1 MAEALADE
9 RELPNPYDL
18 PLEAIDVSDPRLLE
32 QDAWRPYFARL
43 RDEAPVHYCA
53 DSAFGPYWSITRFD
67 DIKAVDMNHH
77 AFSSEPTIILGDPP
91 QDFRTRSFIG
101 TDGKTHDEERK
112 AVQPAVAPRQLANL
126 EPLIRQRVAA
136 ILDALPVEEA
146 FDWVPA
152 VSIEL
157 TTQMLA
163 TLFDFPFED
172 RHLLPYWSDVAT
184 SGSATGSHK
193 VSEEKRRQEL
203 NAMLDYFYRL
213 WKEREANPGNDFI
226 SLMAQSPAFAAMDPM
241 TFMGQLNL
249 LIIGGNDTTRNS
261 ISGGVYAL
269 NQFPEAYAKLKAEPA
284 LIPNMV
290 AEIIRWQTPL
300 AHMRRTV
307 KEDLT
312 FQGQQMKA
320 GDKVVM
326 WYVSGN
332 RDERAFEDPDRLII
346 DRPNARGHVSFGY
359 GVHRCMGNRLGEMQ
373 LRVLWEELLCRFE
386 HIEVLAE
393 PERVRSNFVK
403 GYASM
408 QVMLHPKAR
417 AA

>member
-1 MAEALADE
+1 
-9 RELPNPYDL
+9 
-18 PLEAIDVSDPRLLE
+18 
-32 QDAWRPYFARL
+32 
-43 RDEAPVHYCA
+43 
-53 DSAFGPYWSITRFD
+53 
-67 DIKAVDMNHH
+67 
-77 AFSSEPTIILGDPP
+77 
-91 QDFRTRSFIG
+91 
-101 TDGKTHDEERK
+101 
-112 AVQPAVAPRQLANL
+112 
-126 EPLIRQRVAA
+126 
-136 ILDALPVEEA
+136 
-146 FDWVPA
+146 
-152 VSIEL
+152 
-157 TTQMLA
+157 
-163 TLFDFPFED
+163 
-172 RHLLPYWSDVAT
+172 
-184 SGSATGSHK
+184 
-193 VSEEKRRQEL
+193 
-203 NAMLDYFYRL
+203 
-213 WKEREANPGNDFI
+213 
-226 SLMAQSPAFAAMDPM
+226 M

-269 NQFPEAYAKLKAEPA
+269 NRFPEAFAKVKANPE

-332 RDERAFEDPDRLII
+332 RDERAFEDPDRLMI

-373 LRVLWEELLCRFE
+373 LRVLWEELLKRFE

>member
-1 MAEALADE
+1 MAEAIAEHDQLAD
-9 RELPNPYDL
+9 PYAL
-18 PLEAIDVSDPRLLE
+18 PLEVIDVSDPRLLE

-67 DIKAVDMNHH
+67 DIKAVDMNHQ

-91 QDFRTRSFIG
+91 PDFRTRSFIG
-101 TDGKTHDEERK
+101 TDGKAHDEERK

-136 ILDALPVEEA
+136 ILDGLPVGEA

-163 TLFDFPFED
+163 TLFDFPFDD

-184 SGSATGSHK
+184 SGSATGSGK

-203 NAMLDYFYRL
+203 NAMLEYFYRL
-213 WKEREANPGNDFI
+213 WKEREAKPGNDFI

-269 NQFPEAYAKLKAEPA
+269 NRFPEAFAKVKAQPE

-312 FQGQQMKA
+312 FQGQEMKA

-332 RDERAFEDPDRLII
+332 RDERAFEDPDRLMI

-373 LRVLWEELLCRFE
+373 LRVLWEELLARFE

-408 QVMLHPKAR
+408 QVMLHPKAQ
-417 AA
+417 AV

>member
-1 MAEALADE
+1 
-9 RELPNPYDL
+9 
-18 PLEAIDVSDPRLLE
+18 
-32 QDAWRPYFARL
+32 YFARL

-67 DIKAVDMNHH
+67 DIKSVDMNHQE
-77 AFSSEPTIILGDPP
+77 FSSEPTIILGDPP
-91 QDFRTRSFIG
+91 PDFRTRSFIG
-101 TDGKTHDEERK
+101 TDGKAHDEERK

-136 ILDALPVEEA
+136 ILDGLPVGEA

-184 SGSATGSHK
+184 SGSATGSGK

-203 NAMLDYFYRL
+203 NAMLEYFYRL
-213 WKEREANPGNDFI
+213 WKEREAKPGNDFI

-241 TFMGQLNL
+241 TFMGKLNV

-269 NQFPEAYAKLKAEPA
+269 NRFPEAFAKVKANPE

-332 RDERAFEDPDRLII
+332 RDERAFEDPDRLMI

-373 LRVLWEELLCRFE
+373 LRVLWEELLKRFE

>member
-1 MAEALADE
+1 MAEAIAEHDQLAD
-9 RELPNPYDL
+9 PYAL
-18 PLEAIDVSDPRLLE
+18 PLESIDVSDPRLLE

-67 DIKAVDMNHH
+67 DIKAVDMNHQ

-91 QDFRTRSFIG
+91 PDFRTRSFIG
-101 TDGKTHDEERK
+101 TDGKAHDEERK

-136 ILDALPVEEA
+136 ILDGLPVGEA

-163 TLFDFPFED
+163 TLFDFPFDD

-184 SGSATGSHK
+184 SGSATGSGK

-203 NAMLDYFYRL
+203 NAMLEYFYRL
-213 WKEREANPGNDFI
+213 WKEREAKPGNDFI

-269 NQFPEAYAKLKAEPA
+269 NRFPEAFAKVKAQPE

-312 FQGQQMKA
+312 FQGQAMKA

-332 RDERAFEDPDRLII
+332 RDERAFEDPDRLMI

-373 LRVLWEELLCRFE
+373 LRVLWEELLKRFE

-408 QVMLHPKAR
+408 QVMLHPRAR

>member
-9 RELPNPYDL
+9 RGLPNPYDL

-184 SGSATGSHK
+184 SGSATGSHR

-290 AEIIRWQTPL
+290 AEIIDR
-300 AHMRRTV
+300 
-307 KEDLT
+307 KS
-312 FQGQQMKA
+312 
-320 GDKVVM
+320 VV
-326 WYVSGN
+326 
-332 RDERAFEDPDRLII
+332 
-346 DRPNARGHVSFGY
+346 
-359 GVHRCMGNRLGEMQ
+359 
-373 LRVLWEELLCRFE
+373 
-386 HIEVLAE
+386 
-393 PERVRSNFVK
+393 
-403 GYASM
+403 
-408 QVMLHPKAR
+408 
-417 AA
+417 

>member
-1 MAEALADE
+1 MAEAIAEHDQLAD
-9 RELPNPYDL
+9 PYAL

-67 DIKAVDMNHH
+67 DIKAVDMNHQ

-91 QDFRTRSFIG
+91 PDFRTRSFIG
-101 TDGKTHDEERK
+101 TDGKAHDEERK

-136 ILDALPVEEA
+136 ILDGLPVGEA

-172 RHLLPYWSDVAT
+172 RHLLPFWSDAAT
-184 SGSATGSHK
+184 SSPELVGASNMTD
-193 VSEEKRRQEL
+193 EERKRILMECLEYFQKLWNDRQG
-203 NAMLDYFYRL
+203 
-213 WKEREANPGNDFI
+213 GNNLDFI
-226 SLMAQSPAFAAMDPM
+226 SMMANSPAFANMPPLEYL
-241 TFMGQLNL
+241 GNLVL
-249 LIIGGNDTTRNS
+249 LIVGGNDTTRNS

-269 NQFPEAYAKLKAEPA
+269 NQWPEEYEKLRQDPS

-290 AEIIRWQTPL
+290 AEVIRWQTPL
-300 AHMRRTV
+300 AYMRRTANHDCEIGC
-307 KEDLT
+307 KSI
-312 FQGQQMKA
+312 KA
-320 GDKVVM
+320 GDQMLM
-326 WYVSGN
+326 WYASGN
-332 RDERAFEDPDRLII
+332 RDAEVFDNADVLDIERR
-346 DRPNARGHVSFGY
+346 NARQHLSFGF
-359 GVHRCMGNRLGEMQ
+359 GIHRCMGNRLAELQ
-373 LRVLWEELLCRFE
+373 LRVLWEEILQRFE
-386 HIEVLAE
+386 KIEVLEE
-393 PERVRSNFVK
+393 PSRTLSSFVK
-403 GYASM
+403 GYTYM
-408 QVMLHPKAR
+408 PVKVKRKA
-417 AA
+417 

>member
-1 MAEALADE
+1 MAEAIAEHDQLAD
-9 RELPNPYDL
+9 PYAL
-18 PLEAIDVSDPRLLE
+18 PLESIDVSDPRLLE

-67 DIKAVDMNHH
+67 DIKAVDMNHQ

-91 QDFRTRSFIG
+91 PDFRTRSFIG
-101 TDGKTHDEERK
+101 TDGKAHDEERK

-136 ILDALPVEEA
+136 ILDGLPVGEA

-184 SGSATGSHK
+184 SGSATGSGK

-203 NAMLDYFYRL
+203 NAMLEYFYRL
-213 WKEREANPGNDFI
+213 WKEREAKPGNDFI

-269 NQFPEAYAKLKAEPA
+269 NRFPEAFAKVKAQPE

-312 FQGQQMKA
+312 FQGQAMKA

-332 RDERAFEDPDRLII
+332 RDERAFEDPDRLMI

-373 LRVLWEELLCRFE
+373 LRVLWEELLKRFE

-408 QVMLHPKAR
+408 QVMLHPRAR

>member
-1 MAEALADE
+1 MAEAIAEHDQLAD
-9 RELPNPYDL
+9 PYAL
-18 PLEAIDVSDPRLLE
+18 PLEVIDVSDPRLLE

-67 DIKAVDMNHH
+67 DIKAVDMNHQ

-91 QDFRTRSFIG
+91 PDFRTRSFIG
-101 TDGKTHDEERK
+101 TDGKAHDEERK

-136 ILDALPVEEA
+136 ILDGLPVGEA

-163 TLFDFPFED
+163 TLFDFPFDD

-184 SGSATGSHK
+184 SGSATGSGK
-193 VSEEKRRQEL
+193 VSEEKRRHEL
-203 NAMLDYFYRL
+203 NAMLEYFYRL
-213 WKEREANPGNDFI
+213 WKEREAKPGNDFI

-269 NQFPEAYAKLKAEPA
+269 NRFPEAFAKVKAQPE

-312 FQGQQMKA
+312 FQGQEMKA

-373 LRVLWEELLCRFE
+373 LRVLWEELLARFE

-408 QVMLHPKAR
+408 QVMLHPKAQ
-417 AA
+417 AV